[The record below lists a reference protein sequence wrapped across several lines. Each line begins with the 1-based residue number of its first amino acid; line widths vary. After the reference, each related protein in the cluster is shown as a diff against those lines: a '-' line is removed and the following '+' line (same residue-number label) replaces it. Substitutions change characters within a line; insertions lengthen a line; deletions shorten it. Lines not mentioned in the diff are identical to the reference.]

1 MPPAK
6 LAHSR
11 RQENPHK
18 TQVKMQSSDF
28 ILTRWRSFCKRKDLQ
43 MTIIDFIPT
52 GRANAITADELA
64 ARTGTSKRD
73 VRKQILHARCNGE
86 PICSSSESGNF
97 GGYYLPAN
105 AEEAQVYY
113 RQQTSRINSG
123 MRALSAIERFIEER
137 DTENE

>member
-1 MPPAK
+1 
-6 LAHSR
+6 
-11 RQENPHK
+11 
-18 TQVKMQSSDF
+18 
-28 ILTRWRSFCKRKDLQ
+28 
-43 MTIIDFIPT
+43 MTIIDFIPI

-113 RQQTSRINSG
+113 RQQTSRVNSG
-123 MRALSAIERFIEER
+123 MRALSAVEAYINERSE
-137 DTENE
+137 ENE

>member
-1 MPPAK
+1 
-6 LAHSR
+6 
-11 RQENPHK
+11 
-18 TQVKMQSSDF
+18 
-28 ILTRWRSFCKRKDLQ
+28 
-43 MTIIDFIPT
+43 MTIIDFIPI

-73 VRKQILHARCNGE
+73 VRNRYFTPGATVSRYAHQAKAATLVAT
-86 PICSSSESGNF
+86 ICRQ
-97 GGYYLPAN
+97 N

-113 RQQTSRINSG
+113 RQQTSRVNSG

>member
-1 MPPAK
+1 M
-6 LAHSR
+6 
-11 RQENPHK
+11 
-18 TQVKMQSSDF
+18 TISDF
-28 ILTRWRSFCKRKDLQ
+28 I
-43 MTIIDFIPT
+43 PV

-86 PICSSSESGNF
+86 PICSSSENGGFS
-97 GGYYLPAN
+97 GYYLPSD

-123 MRALSAIERFIEER
+123 MRALSAVERFIAER

>member
-1 MPPAK
+1 
-6 LAHSR
+6 
-11 RQENPHK
+11 
-18 TQVKMQSSDF
+18 
-28 ILTRWRSFCKRKDLQ
+28 
-43 MTIIDFIPT
+43 MTIIDFIPV

-97 GGYYLPAN
+97 GGYYLPSD

-123 MRALSAIERFIEER
+123 IQALSAVEAYINERSKEDE
-137 DTENE
+137 

>member
-1 MPPAK
+1 M
-6 LAHSR
+6 
-11 RQENPHK
+11 NI
-18 TQVKMQSSDF
+18 T
-28 ILTRWRSFCKRKDLQ
+28 
-43 MTIIDFIPT
+43 DFIPT

-86 PICSSSESGNF
+86 PICSSSESGGF
-97 GGYYLPAN
+97 SGYYLPSN

-123 MRALSAIERFIEER
+123 MRALSAVETYINERSE
-137 DTENE
+137 ENE